1 MIAVIPAV
9 SAGRNSEQRRKK
21 HAESEN
27 LRQGQNITGN
37 SFHGGIFHGEEIYGT
52 LLLAAVAEN
61 INFTGGWGGQ
71 SSLGLTSKH
80 GSRSSRMAPW
90 TEHSARD
97 LPNRPTYAC
106 F

>member
-61 INFTGGWGGQ
+61 INFTGGWGGTIISWFDVETRFKVIENGAIDRTQ
-71 SSLGLTSKH
+71 
-80 GSRSSRMAPW
+80 
-90 TEHSARD
+90 
-97 LPNRPTYAC
+97 RPRFT
-106 F
+106 